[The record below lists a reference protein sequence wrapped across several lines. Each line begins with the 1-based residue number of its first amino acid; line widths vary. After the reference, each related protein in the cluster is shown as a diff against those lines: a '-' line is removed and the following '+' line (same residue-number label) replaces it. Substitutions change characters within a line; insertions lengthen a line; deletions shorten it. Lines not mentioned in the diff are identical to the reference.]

1 MFEHLESL
9 QMPMLAVGAAFAM
22 HAGVT
27 GEAPVWMQQYTL
39 ESLYRLWREP
49 RLWRRNLL
57 AFPYL
62 TLIGLQKLGVSPL
75 RVTRAVSPTKWL
87 GYG

>member
-1 MFEHLESL
+1 
-9 QMPMLAVGAAFAM
+9 MPMLAVGAAFAM

-27 GEAPVWMQQYTL
+27 GEAPVWMQQHTL
-39 ESLYRLWREP
+39 EWLYRLWQEP

-62 TLIGLQKLGVSPL
+62 TLIALQKMGVSFLPA
-75 RVTRAVSPTKWL
+75 TGAVSPTKRL
-87 GYG
+87 RYG